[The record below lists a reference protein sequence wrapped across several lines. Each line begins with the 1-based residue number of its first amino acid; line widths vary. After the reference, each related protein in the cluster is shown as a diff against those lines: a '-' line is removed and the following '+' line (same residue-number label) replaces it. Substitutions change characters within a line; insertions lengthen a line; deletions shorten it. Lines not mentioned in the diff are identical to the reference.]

1 MYPVLIT
8 YSLTPPNGQKLNG
21 CCMTDFV
28 TKMIPI
34 PVPRPLIDDPTRVDP
49 AIAIRMPLEWP
60 EKAAGAFSGGARYHP
75 TGEDLNRCTGFL
87 EAPCRLWN
95 EMKEKTMEIGS
106 GVGESLAQFYGWLGD
121 KATPSSD
128 LEVRLW
134 LFGGFVVVLAGIYYF
149 VWGRK

>member
-1 MYPVLIT
+1 
-8 YSLTPPNGQKLNG
+8 
-21 CCMTDFV
+21 
-28 TKMIPI
+28 
-34 PVPRPLIDDPTRVDP
+34 
-49 AIAIRMPLEWP
+49 
-60 EKAAGAFSGGARYHP
+60 
-75 TGEDLNRCTGFL
+75 
-87 EAPCRLWN
+87 
-95 EMKEKTMEIGS
+95 MKEKTMEIGS